1 LRAQGTAPDEKG
13 GYTVPTQSRNVIV
26 EAMKD
31 YGGIAS
37 VSQILSTSNG
47 QDIDWATS
55 DGTTEEG
62 ELLGENTETDEGDV
76 ILVALLGR

>member
-1 LRAQGTAPDEKG
+1 MKR
-13 GYTVPTQSRNVIV
+13 GYTVPTQFRNKII
-26 EAMKD
+26 EALKD

-37 VSQILSTSNG
+37 VAQILNTANG

-62 ELLGENTETDEGDV
+62 ELLGENTETSEEDV
-76 ILVALLGR
+76 SFGGATLGLKTVL